1 MFDEVYYCSM
11 DKDENRVIHTKGTN
25 IYDAKTR
32 GNIANKTIL
41 SEVAKNESMQT
52 AEVSLG
58 TIIEQINSK
67 G

>member
-1 MFDEVYYCSM
+1 MQ
-11 DKDENRVIHTKGTN
+11 
-25 IYDAKTR
+25 KTR

-41 SEVAKNESMQT
+41 SEVAEDESMQT

-58 TIIEQINSK
+58 TIIEQINNK